1 MPIGHFDGQGNYIP
15 DKQDN
20 QITDDW
26 LDSVDWNKLPTKPK
40 TSKGG
45 DDDNNDDDDAPLP
58 KVDPLDLKKKMVAIM
73 KAG

>member
-1 MPIGHFDGQGNYIP
+1 M
-15 DKQDN
+15 
-20 QITDDW
+20 
-26 LDSVDWNKLPTKPK
+26 DWNKLPTKPK

-45 DDDNNDDDDAPLP
+45 DDDENDDDDAPLP